1 MAYLLDPTHDPSVL
15 TMSAGND
22 DPSPRARAA
31 AGRLLSARLRLLRQG
46 KKREAMTQAR
56 RAKLKE
62 RLHLLTDSITY
73 KEFEEACEPDL
84 PTLPARSAGLS
95 RLQGAQVQREQV
107 VRSMRRHGR
116 NPCSVCG
123 GDYRNNPLSPSLL
136 KRIVQLELDL
146 LPADETVGK
155 RSARMPP
162 ARSQMAWSKAVQQ
175 GDLDPLPP
183 LSLETLTE
191 FDLRMDRYRD
201 GKWTR

>member
-1 MAYLLDPTHDPSVL
+1 
-15 TMSAGND
+15 
-22 DPSPRARAA
+22 
-31 AGRLLSARLRLLRQG
+31 
-46 KKREAMTQAR
+46 MTQAR

-62 RLHLLTDSITY
+62 RLHLLTDSMTY
-73 KEFEEACEPDL
+73 EEFEDACKPNCQHCQRGRQVCPDCKGREFNGSKSC
-84 PTLPARSAGLS
+84 A
-95 RLQGAQVQREQV
+95 QCGATGEIRC
-107 VRSMRRHGR
+107 
-116 NPCSVCG
+116 PVCG
-123 GDYRNNPLSPSLL
+123 GDYHNNPLSPSLL

-146 LPADETVGK
+146 LPADESVGK